1 MCVFEYLDSSVS
13 GNEMESVVLV
23 EDTFE
28 LQVHA
33 LYPAYLWP
41 CIFHFLLFGLVR
53 GFCFQI

>member
-33 LYPAYLWP
+33 LYTTYL
-41 CIFHFLLFGLVR
+41 
-53 GFCFQI
+53 